1 MEVSVGLYAL
11 IFIFFFL
18 VIPGYIARR
27 AYCNGEFS
35 KQVNWNTNVLAN
47 FISSLFIGIL
57 VTLTF
62 TSIFNLF
69 SHTVINIDAALNKFD
84 SYFIS
89 SDNSPLNHNDNSSLN
104 AKFTGF
110 TKNVYKIYLPFI
122 CSVYLFAAIVG
133 FFMNRIVLSFGLD
146 VRFKLL
152 RFANNW
158 YYLFSGKI
166 LQIRKDSSTININKK
181 VKYTYLD
188 VLVAEK
194 GEETTLYSGLFANY
208 DVSFSD
214 INKLEKIYLAKAT
227 RWKKTGDSYTSRNIP
242 GDIFAIMADKIL
254 NINCTYVFYNDN
266 EIKDKKSNRQKRLL
280 VSFKILIVLFFLTI
294 CLSLLFSFNIFN
306 SPDYLYLLYKPLIVK
321 IVILFNLN
329 FMLGLL
335 TPFEINYSHKKI
347 FFIGWSSLIYRIIG
361 TIVLVGIIF
370 YIIRH

>member
-1 MEVSVGLYAL
+1 
-11 IFIFFFL
+11 
-18 VIPGYIARR
+18 
-27 AYCNGEFS
+27 
-35 KQVNWNTNVLAN
+35 
-47 FISSLFIGIL
+47 
-57 VTLTF
+57 
-62 TSIFNLF
+62 
-69 SHTVINIDAALNKFD
+69 
-84 SYFIS
+84 
-89 SDNSPLNHNDNSSLN
+89 
-104 AKFTGF
+104 
-110 TKNVYKIYLPFI
+110 
-122 CSVYLFAAIVG
+122 
-133 FFMNRIVLSFGLD
+133 
-146 VRFKLL
+146 
-152 RFANNW
+152 
-158 YYLFSGKI
+158 
-166 LQIRKDSSTININKK
+166 
-181 VKYTYLD
+181 
-188 VLVAEK
+188 LVAEK

-266 EIKDKKSNRQKRLL
+266 EIKDKKFNRQKRLL